1 MPNASPNES
10 RAVSL
15 PVSVENRVVARQV
28 QLNRGSSKGWESFG
42 PHRRRVTELI
52 LGGGRSVGGRLCVL
66 GAGNCN
72 DLDLS
77 RLAGAFSSLHLV
89 DLDGD
94 ALERAARRRPVPDR
108 IRVVLNGGIDLGGIA
123 GRLAALR
130 PETASEPEIDELI
143 QQAAKPSPADLGGPF
158 DVAASTCL
166 LTQLMNSAVD
176 GMGESH
182 SRLPEM
188 LAAIRTAH
196 VRLLGNMVAPGG
208 SGLLITDV
216 ASTDACEQ
224 IATAGDAELPRLER
238 QIAKRDQFFL
248 GADPGLIE
256 DQLRTDVYLGSRI
269 ETVERSLPWRWRIT
283 SRRVYLVVGFF
294 FRVARVSKR

>member
-1 MPNASPNES
+1 MPNASLKES
-10 RAVSL
+10 RAAG
-15 PVSVENRVVARQV
+15 PPASVENRVVARQGR
-28 QLNRGSSKGWESFG
+28 LNRGSSKGWESFG

-52 LGGGRSVGGRLCVL
+52 LDGGRSVGGRLCVL

-72 DLDLS
+72 DLNLS
-77 RLAGAFSSLHLV
+77 RLAGAFSAIHLV

-94 ALERAARRRPVPDR
+94 ALEGAAGRRSAPDPL
-108 IRVVLNGGIDLGGIA
+108 RVVLNGGIDLGGIA

-130 PETASEPEIDELI
+130 PETAAAREIDELI

-176 GMGESH
+176 AMGESH
-182 SRLPEM
+182 PRLPEL

-216 ASTDACEQ
+216 ASTDACKQ
-224 IATAGDAELPRLER
+224 IATAGDAELPGLER
-238 QIAKRDQFFL
+238 QIAKRDQYFL
-248 GADPGLIE
+248 GVDPALIE

-269 ETVERSLPWRWRIT
+269 ETVERTLPWRWRIT
-283 SRRVYLVVGFF
+283 SRRVYLVVGFL
-294 FRVARVSKR
+294 FRVARATKR